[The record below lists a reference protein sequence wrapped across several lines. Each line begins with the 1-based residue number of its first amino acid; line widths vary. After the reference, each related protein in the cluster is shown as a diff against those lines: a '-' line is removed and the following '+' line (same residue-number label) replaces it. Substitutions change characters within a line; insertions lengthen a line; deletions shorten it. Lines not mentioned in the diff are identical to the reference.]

1 MRQLLLVIWLG
12 WSGLQ
17 LSAQE
22 LFVFTEPASLMPANS
37 LTAKLGARYP
47 DSKYNSH
54 FKQRYVPELMVG
66 ISKKIM
72 VHASTTLSDFY
83 SPSVRFESA
92 KFYAQWRFF
101 TNDAVH
107 NHFRMAAFG
116 EAAYT
121 RNPFEYEEL
130 NLDGDHSGFQ
140 GGLIATQLINKLALS
155 ATASVIKV
163 VSKNG
168 THAGH
173 EPHATEAFNY
183 TVSAGYLLFPRNYT
197 SYNQPNLNVYVEL
210 LGMQGLEQRHGM
222 LDLAPALQ
230 LILNSRY
237 KINAGYRFQLAGDML
252 RVGQRILTLGVET
265 TFLGALKKT
274 KKEPVN
280 E

>member
-1 MRQLLLVIWLG
+1 MRQLLLIVWLV
-12 WSGLQ
+12 WSSSQ

-37 LTAKLGARYP
+37 LTAKLGARFP
-47 DSKYNSH
+47 DSKYLRNYR
-54 FKQRYVPELMVG
+54 QRYTPELMVG
-66 ISKKIM
+66 ISKKVM
-72 VHASTTLSDFY
+72 VHASTSLSNYY
-83 SPSVRFESA
+83 SSSIRFESA
-92 KFYAQWRFF
+92 KLYGQWRFF
-101 TNDAVH
+101 TNDGIH

-121 RNPFEYEEL
+121 RNPFIYEEL
-130 NLDGDHSGFQ
+130 SLDGDHSGFQ

-155 ATASVIKV
+155 ATASAIKV

-173 EPHATEAFNY
+173 DPHATGAFNY

-197 SYNQPNLNVYVEL
+197 SYNQPNLNIYVEL
-210 LGMQGLEQRHGM
+210 LGMQALEQRHGM

-252 RVGQRILTLGVET
+252 RAGERTLTLGIET
-265 TFLGALKKT
+265 TFLGALQKT
-274 KKEPVN
+274 KKQPVN